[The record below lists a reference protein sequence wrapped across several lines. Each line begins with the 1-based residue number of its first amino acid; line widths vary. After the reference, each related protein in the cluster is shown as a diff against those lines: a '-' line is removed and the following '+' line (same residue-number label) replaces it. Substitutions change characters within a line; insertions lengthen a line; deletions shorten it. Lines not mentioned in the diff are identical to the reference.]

1 MAFSTAIGCKWETNA
16 RKKLEAMIKLFL
28 VCPGLGNVNRGYES
42 FTREC
47 FDALATHP
55 DLKTSLWKGGGK
67 SAPKEVVLWN
77 LPREGRAAQWL
88 GGVTRR
94 GRDFVDQVT
103 FGLSLLPRISRLK
116 PDVIYFSDGNL
127 GNILWQWRRLTRGN
141 YKLLFSNG
149 GPIAPP
155 FARWD
160 TVQQVAPTHFQN
172 ALNAGE
178 SAEKQ
183 SVVPYGIR
191 MEREFRPLSP
201 EERQR
206 VRESLELPADRPIVL
221 CVAAINKSQKRM
233 DYLVEEVA
241 ALPQPR
247 PFLLLLGQQDAETP
261 EILQLAQE
269 KLGEG
274 NFALKTVPSSAI
286 GDYYRVSDMFV
297 LASLSEGLP
306 RSLLEG
312 ASYGLSC
319 LAHDYELTRYALGD
333 YGYFADFTQQ
343 GQLMTLL
350 QNLLEHPE
358 EESSRGRRHHDI
370 YNRFSWDVLRS
381 QYVAMIQKCRSL

>member
-1 MAFSTAIGCKWETNA
+1 
-16 RKKLEAMIKLFL
+16 MIKLFL
-28 VCPGLGNVNRGYES
+28 VCSGLGNINRGYES

-55 DLKTSLWKGGGK
+55 EIKTSLWKGGGK
-67 SAPKEVVLWN
+67 SGANEVVLWN
-77 LPREGRAAQWL
+77 LPRQGSAARLL
-88 GGVTRR
+88 GQITRR
-94 GRDFVDQVT
+94 PSYFVEQVT

-149 GPIAPP
+149 GPISPP

-160 TVQQVAPTHFQN
+160 YVQQVAPTHFQN

-183 SVVPYGIR
+183 SMVPYGIC
-191 MEREFRPLSP
+191 MEREFHPPST
-201 EERQR
+201 EERKR
-206 VRESLELPADRPIVL
+206 VREDLGLPVDRPIVL
-221 CVAAINKSQKRM
+221 SVAAINKSQKRM
-233 DYLVEEVA
+233 DYLIREVA

-247 PFLLLLGQQDAETP
+247 PFLLLLGQQDEETP
-261 EILQLAQE
+261 DILKLAQE
-269 KLGEG
+269 MLGAG
-274 NFALKTVPSSAI
+274 NFAIQTVASSAI

-297 LASLSEGLP
+297 LASLTEGLP
-306 RSLLEG
+306 RSLLEA
-312 ASYGLSC
+312 ASYGLSS

-333 YGYFADFTQQ
+333 YGYFADFTQPR
-343 GQLMTLL
+343 QLTALL

-358 EESSRGRRHHDI
+358 DESSRGERHRDI
-370 YNRFSWDVLRS
+370 YNRFSWDVLKPA
-381 QYVAMIQKCRSL
+381 YVAMSKKCCSL